1 MNKIKA
7 VEREIEEVISKSPL
21 KVDVLHSKLTKKW
34 LLELKPD
41 ADEALQIA
49 ALAHDI
55 DRGAT
60 GITEGDA
67 DFSDYNEFTKKHGE
81 RGAKVIREILERNGF
96 DEDFIEKVEYLVSV
110 HEFGG
115 SEEADVLKD
124 ADSIAFFEENI
135 KVFLKRYG
143 KEKTKFKIKF
153 MYDRLSERAKNIV
166 KEFEYGNPGLNSIFR
181 EVVC

>member
-1 MNKIKA
+1 MDKIKA
-7 VEREIEEVISKSPL
+7 AEKEIEEVISKSPL

-34 LLELKPD
+34 VLELKPD
-41 ADEALQIA
+41 ANEALQIA

-67 DFSDYNEFTKKHGE
+67 DFSDYNDFKKKHAE
-81 RGAKVIREILERNGF
+81 RSAKAIREILEKHGF
-96 DEDFIEKVEYLVSV
+96 NEDFIKEVEHLVLL

-115 SEEADVLKD
+115 DEEADILMD

-135 KVFLKRYG
+135 KVFFKRYG

-153 MYDRLSERAKNIV
+153 MYERMSEKAKELV
-166 KEFEYGNPGLNSIFR
+166 KDFKYENPEINSIFK
-181 EVVC
+181 EVVS